1 MRKFIALILA
11 LSIVLALCVSSAAAE
26 VSDSQSVSDSDLG
39 EKATFEIEDFEYEIF
54 NNGVLSFKFLLKNL
68 SEFDFA
74 NVNLTYQVF
83 DEEDNKVSTK
93 SIIVFLSMHGES
105 AWCGPAAAQLKE
117 GQTGGYIRFIDAK
130 ATITEGN
137 NPTGT
142 IINILKGDVLD
153 NVFPFG
159 SCTLESTND
168 DGSTVETVRL
178 SVGETLK
185 TDSLEI
191 TLKDLAFEGSV
202 DIGSGISLGASGDDM
217 LLACLYF
224 DIKNISK
231 ELMLVRDVL
240 DVKVDYNEGF
250 IYNTQD
256 KYCYLLEAEDNDPSV
271 CTFKYDGH
279 ASGTEF
285 KLSPLSSD
293 KFMLAIPCAQAVSE
307 DNTSPLKVVFTLPNG
322 DTAQNYEYIIIE

>member
-1 MRKFIALILA
+1 MKKIFALLLA
-11 LSIVLALCVSSAAAE
+11 LSMVLALCACGGEKEASNGL
-26 VSDSQSVSDSDLG
+26 SVSDSDLS
-39 EKATFEIEDFEYEIF
+39 EKVTFEIKDLEYQIY
-54 NNGVLSFKFLLKNL
+54 NNGVLSIKFLLGNL
-68 SEFDFA
+68 SEFDFSS
-74 NVNLTYQVF
+74 VNLTYQVF
-83 DEEDNKVSTK
+83 DEEDNKVSTN
-93 SIIVFLSMHGES
+93 SIIGFMSMHGES
-105 AWCGPAAAQLKE
+105 AWCGPATQQLKE
-117 GQTGGYIRFIDAK
+117 GQTGGYIRFIDAE
-130 ATITEGN
+130 AYITEGN
-137 NPTGT
+137 NPSGNIKT
-142 IINILKGDVLD
+142 ILKGDVLD

-168 DGSTVETVRL
+168 DGNAVEAERL

-202 DIGSGISLGASGDDM
+202 DIGSGISIAASGDDM

-231 ELMLVRDVL
+231 EPMLVRDVL

-256 KYCYLLEAEDNDPSV
+256 KYCYLLEAKDNDPSV
-271 CTFKYDGH
+271 CTFKYDGY

-293 KFMLAIPCAQAVSE
+293 KFLLAIPCAQAVSE

-322 DTAQNYEYIIIE
+322 DTTQSYEYIIIE

>member
-11 LSIVLALCVSSAAAE
+11 LSIVFVLCVSSAAAE
-26 VSDSQSVSDSDLG
+26 ASNSLSGSDSDSS
-39 EKATFEIEDFEYEIF
+39 EKVTFEINDLEYQIY
-54 NNGVLSFKFLLKNL
+54 NNGVLSIKFSLGNL

-74 NVNLTYQVF
+74 FVDLTYQVF
-83 DEEDNKVSTK
+83 DEEDNKVSTNT
-93 SIIVFLSMHGES
+93 IICLMSMHGES
-105 AWCGPAAAQLKE
+105 VWCGPASAQLKE

-130 ATITEGN
+130 AYIMQGN
-137 NPTGT
+137 NPIGT
-142 IINILKGDVLD
+142 IENTLKGDVVN

-159 SCTLESTND
+159 SCTIESTND
-168 DGSTVETVRL
+168 DGSAAEAVRL

-202 DIGSGISLGASGDDM
+202 DIGSGISLAASGDDM

-231 ELMLVRDVL
+231 QSVLVRDVL
-240 DVKVDYNEGF
+240 NVKVDYNEGF

-271 CTFKYDGH
+271 CTFKYDGP

-322 DTAQNYEYIIIE
+322 DTTQSYEYIIIE